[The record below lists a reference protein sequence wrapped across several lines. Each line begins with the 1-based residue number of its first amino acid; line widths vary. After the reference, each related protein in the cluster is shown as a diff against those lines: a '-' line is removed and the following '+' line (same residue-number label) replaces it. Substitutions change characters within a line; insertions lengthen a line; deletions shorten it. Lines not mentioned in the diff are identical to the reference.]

1 VKEPESLEGIMRGVL
16 AKMGLPSPSISV
28 SLIENWSEV
37 AGEPWAGQTRPLF
50 IRDRELVV
58 EAISPALVGML
69 RYGVGDLL
77 RRLDQ
82 HLGEGIVE
90 SVRVVGP
97 GRG

>member
-1 VKEPESLEGIMRGVL
+1 MREPESLEGIMRNVL
-16 AKMGLPSPSISV
+16 AKMGLPAPSISV
-28 SLIENWSEV
+28 SLQENWSEV

-50 IRDRELVV
+50 IRDKELVV

-77 RRLDQ
+77 RRIDQ

-97 GRG
+97 DRR

>member
-1 VKEPESLEGIMRGVL
+1 MRDPESLEGIMRSVL
-16 AKMGLPSPSISV
+16 ANMGLPSPSIIV
-28 SLIENWSEV
+28 SLQENWSEV

-50 IRDRELVV
+50 IRDNELVV

-69 RYGVGDLL
+69 RYGVGDLS

-97 GRG
+97 GRV